1 MTEGRLRRAMKIP
14 GLVVPPLTPFSA
26 DLTVD
31 FDTLRSEIDY
41 IVEDCGATMVSAA
54 GVETTEY
61 HYLSYEQRRELIR
74 RTVEFVD
81 GRVPVVVGIS
91 HANVNTAIELA
102 HLSEELG
109 ADAVQVLAPLRPFG
123 GPTTLDELLA
133 YYGAIGEAT
142 KLPIMLYLNPGP
154 GMEVNPAWTLAL
166 AKLPQVAYV
175 KESSR
180 DLARVSRL
188 IVEIDLAGHARY
200 FTTMQM
206 LLASI
211 QLGGSGATM
220 PPPAAYIA
228 NAIIDAFKAGDHL
241 RAAELQRQFAVW
253 PARWMGY
260 GLAPALKAA
269 MAIVGLPLG
278 DPYPPFKPVAGGDL
292 AAMEAYLR
300 TTYLFGDEHQR
311 VMRRRAA

>member
-1 MTEGRLRRAMKIP
+1 MQTP
-14 GLVVPPLTPFSA
+14 GLVVPPLTPFRD
-26 DLTVD
+26 DLSVD
-31 FDTLRSEIDY
+31 YDVLKREVDY
-41 IVEDCGATMVSAA
+41 IVEDCGAMMVSAA

-61 HYLSYEQRRELIR
+61 HFLSYEERKELIR

-102 HLSEELG
+102 GLASDLG
-109 ADAVQVLAPLRPFG
+109 AHGLQVLAPLRPFG
-123 GPTTLDELLA
+123 GAPTLDDLMA
-133 YYGAIGEAT
+133 YYNAIIAET
-142 KLPIMLYLNPGP
+142 SMPIMLYLNPGP
-154 GMEVNPAWTLAL
+154 GADVNPAWTLEL
-166 AKLPQVAYV
+166 AKLDRIKYV

-188 IVEIDLAGHARY
+188 IEEIDHGGHAQY

-220 PPPAAYIA
+220 PPPGAFIA
-228 NAIIDAFKAGDHL
+228 NAIIKAFNAGDHAE
-241 RAAELQRQFAVW
+241 AARLQRQFALW

-269 MAIVGLPLG
+269 MEIVGLPLG
-278 DPYPPFKPVAGGDL
+278 NPYPPFKPVADKDKE
-292 AAMEAYLR
+292 AMREYLQG
-300 TTYLFGDEHQR
+300 TYLFEDAHQK
-311 VMRRRAA
+311 VIEARAA